1 MSKLWDKG
9 VSLNQQVEAFTVGND
24 YLLDQEL
31 VFYDC
36 LASKAHASVLE
47 KSGLLSPEET
57 SRIKQGLDEIIAL
70 QKQGKFEIQAEQ
82 EDCHT
87 AIEAHLTKTLGAL
100 GKKIHTARSRND
112 QVLTAL
118 RLYYRDQLQGLE
130 SLRSQFIET
139 VAQFV
144 ERFGQIPYPG
154 YTHMQKAMPS
164 SFALWG
170 WAFIE
175 SMEDNGIL
183 LAAVSKIMDQ
193 SPLGTAAGY
202 GVPLDIDRELA
213 AEELGFPRVQQNPIY
228 AQNSRG
234 KFETLLLHLLVQ
246 MTADLNRIACDLI
259 LFNMTEFGFVKLPD
273 EFCTGSSIM
282 PQKKNPD
289 VLELL
294 RAKHHVVN
302 ACQFEVSS
310 LTNNLIS
317 GYHRDLQL
325 SKEPVMK
332 ALNITKECLEISV
345 LLFQHLEVNEDQCQQ
360 AMSAELFATEKVYEL
375 VKQGV
380 PFRDAYVQVAKSLKE
395 SS

>member
-9 VSLNQQVEAFTVGND
+9 VTLNQQVEAFTVGND

-31 VFYDC
+31 VYYDC
-36 LASKAHASVLE
+36 IASQAHASVLE
-47 KSGLLSPEET
+47 KAGLLSTEET
-57 SRIKQGLDEIIAL
+57 LYLKNELDEIIKLHASN
-70 QKQGKFEIQAEQ
+70 KFEISPEQ

-87 AIEAHLTKTLGAL
+87 AIEAHLTRTLGEL

-118 RLYYRDQLQGLE
+118 RLYYRDKLQNLEALRTQL
-130 SLRSQFIET
+130 IEM
-139 VAQFV
+139 VAQFA
-144 ERFGQIPYPG
+144 ERFGLIPYPG

-164 SFALWG
+164 SFALWS

-175 SMEDNGIL
+175 SMEDTGIL
-183 LAAVSKIMDQ
+183 LAAVSKIIDQ

-202 GVPLDIDRELA
+202 GVPLDIDREFA
-213 AEELGFPRVQQNPIY
+213 AEELGFHRVQQNPIY

-234 KFETLLLHLLVQ
+234 KFEALLLHLLSQ
-246 MTADLNRIACDLI
+246 ITTDLNRIASDLI
-259 LFNMTEFGFVKLPD
+259 LFNMTEFGFVKIP
-273 EFCTGSSIM
+273 EAFCTGSSIM

-294 RAKHHVVN
+294 RAKHHTVQ

-317 GYHRDLQL
+317 GYNRDVQL

-332 ALNITKECLEISV
+332 AIKITEDCLKISV
-345 LLFQHLEVNEDQCQQ
+345 LLFENLEVNEDKCRQ
-360 AMSAELFATEKVYEL
+360 AMTGELFATERAYEM

-380 PFRDAYVQVAKSLKE
+380 PFRDAYLKVAQSLKE
-395 SS
+395 HS